1 MSLSPHLELYSLL
14 HSTQVHRNVR
24 SIGDEAPIWPK
35 EGTGEVE
42 AFLDVGRDG
51 CAL

>member
-14 HSTQVHRNVR
+14 HSTQVHRNVG
-24 SIGDEAPIWPK
+24 SIGDKAPIWPK

-42 AFLDVGRDG
+42 TFLDVGRDG